1 MGLTYGVFGSD
12 LVWSS
17 GMEATIQRR
26 AATIS
31 FERRMSETWVL
42 SLSGGMSLPGHLRID
57 GERHDILPGWLGALT
72 SSWRL
77 MDGEG
82 SKPFMLV
89 SVTLAG
95 SGART
100 REAGRPSDDATTAQL
115 LAFDARAGLTVG
127 KTFSGVISPY
137 AGVRL
142 FGGPI
147 LWRFRGEDLGGTDQH
162 HYQLAIGMSSSLPA
176 GIDLFAEIAPLG
188 ERAAAVGGGVTF

>member
-1 MGLTYGVFGSD
+1 
-12 LVWSS
+12 
-17 GMEATIQRR
+17 MEATIQRR

-31 FERRMSETWVL
+31 LERRMSETWVL
-42 SLSGGMSLPGHLRID
+42 SLSGGMGLPGHLLID
-57 GERHDILPGWLGALT
+57 GERHDIRTGWLGALT

-77 MDGEG
+77 VDGEG
-82 SKPFMLV
+82 STPFILV

-100 REAGRPSDDATTAQL
+100 RAADRVADDTATASL

-137 AGVRL
+137 VGVRL
-142 FGGPI
+142 FGGPV
-147 LWRFRGEDLGGTDQH
+147 LWRFRGEDLSGTDQH
-162 HYQLAIGMSSSLPA
+162 HYQLAFGMSSSLPA

>member
-1 MGLTYGVFGSD
+1 MN
-12 LVWSS
+12 
-17 GMEATIQRR
+17 
-26 AATIS
+26 
-31 FERRMSETWVL
+31 ETWVL
-42 SLSGGMSLPGHLRID
+42 SLSGGVSLPGYLQID

-72 SSWRL
+72 SSWRI

-82 SKPFMLV
+82 AKPFMLV

-100 REAGRPSDDATTAQL
+100 QRSGLWSADADPESL

-147 LWRFRGEDLGGTDQH
+147 LWRFRGEDLGGTDLH
-162 HYQLAIGMSSSLPA
+162 HYQLALGMSSSLPA

-188 ERAAAVGGGVTF
+188 ERAAAVGGGVAF